1 MFELPTSK
9 RILKEAQDLI
19 QRRGFFGLSLQD
31 LADRIQI
38 RKPSLYAHYDSKEAL
53 AVALLLD
60 YQEGFLSWSVGLST
74 LSPEARIKAFLGI
87 YDEYVV
93 DGKVCPHAA
102 LALDGPLLPVSI
114 QEAYRNLRQS
124 QVLWLSQVIS
134 EGVSTGEFRGDLET
148 SAQAERLI
156 QQMVGAQLGFRV
168 TADRVRYEE
177 MKDEIVRS
185 LKKFH

>member
-1 MFELPTSK
+1 M
-9 RILKEAQDLI
+9 KEAQDLI

-53 AVALLLD
+53 AVALLKD
-60 YQEGFLSWSVGLST
+60 YQDGFQSWSAGLGT

-102 LALDGPLLPVSI
+102 LALDGPLLPLAI
-114 QEAYRNLRQS
+114 QDAYRNLRQA
-124 QVLWLSQVIS
+124 QVIWISQVIA
-134 EGVSTGEFRGDLET
+134 EGVSSGEFRGDLEAG
-148 SAQAERLI
+148 AQAERLI

-168 TADRVRYEE
+168 TGDRGRYEE
-177 MKDEIVRS
+177 MRDDIVRS

>member
-1 MFELPTSK
+1 MLELPTSK

-53 AVALLLD
+53 AVALLQD
-60 YQEGFLSWSVGLST
+60 YQEGFLNWTSGLVGM
-74 LSPEARIKAFLGI
+74 SPEARIQAFLGI

-114 QEAYRNLRQS
+114 QEAYRNLRQA
-124 QVLWLSQVIS
+124 QVVWIAQVIA
-134 EGVSTGEFRGDLET
+134 EGVSTDAFRVEIDSG
-148 SAQAERLI
+148 AQAERLI

-168 TADRVRYEE
+168 TGDRGRYEE
-177 MKDEIVRS
+177 MKGEFVRS